1 VRHELGPIVLCA
13 VLLVAG
19 CGSREQAPPPDP
31 SVTNEAL
38 GLRLRAVPRDFEVAV
53 NEGDRLELVP
63 VEESVG
69 GRVVFSVGEEETGIN
84 LVAVVK
90 RHQQHIEEMPEAEY
104 KGGQELVTP
113 YGTAFYS
120 RGRYLAG
127 LTDTEE
133 TNIYLKH
140 PFQDRLLTIG
150 YRYPAGVDS
159 SVRVQQLLD
168 VLALIDAPEA
178 AGTEEADPISG

>member
-1 VRHELGPIVLCA
+1 VNIRRPTIVLGA
-13 VLLVAG
+13 LLLALG
-19 CGSREQAPPPDP
+19 CGSREPEQPPDR
-31 SVTNEAL
+31 SVSNPAL
-38 GLRLRAVPRDFEVAV
+38 GLRLSAVPSDFEVAV

-63 VEESVG
+63 ASGGVEGRAIFTVG
-69 GRVVFSVGEEETGIN
+69 AEGTGDN

-120 RGRYLAG
+120 RGRFVAG
-127 LTDTEE
+127 VTDTEE
-133 TNIYLKH
+133 TSLFLKH
-140 PFQDRLLTIG
+140 PFEDRLLTIT
-150 YRYPAGVDS
+150 YRYPAGADS

-168 VLALIDAPEA
+168 ILSAIENPASP
-178 AGTEEADPISG
+178 GKT

>member
-1 VRHELGPIVLCA
+1 MISRRVTTLLCLVLVMA
-13 VLLVAG
+13 S
-19 CGSREQAPPPDP
+19 CGDREPAEPADR
-31 SVTNEAL
+31 SVTNQAL
-38 GLRLRAVPRDFEVAV
+38 GLRLSAVPPEFEVAV
-53 NEGDRLELVP
+53 NEGERLELVP
-63 VEESVG
+63 VEEAGG
-69 GRVVFSVGEEETGIN
+69 GRAIFTVGEEQIGIN

-90 RHQQHIEEMPEAEY
+90 RHQQQIEEMPEAEY

-133 TNIYLKH
+133 TSIFLKH
-140 PFQDRLLTIG
+140 PFQDRLLTIS
-150 YRYPAGVDS
+150 YRYPAGADS

-168 VLALIDAPEA
+168 ILAVIEEPTST
-178 AGTEEADPISG
+178 AGPA

>member
-1 VRHELGPIVLCA
+1 MRSGRPSIILC
-13 VLLVAG
+13 VLLFAAA
-19 CGSREQAPPPDP
+19 CGSKEPAPAPDI
-31 SVTNEAL
+31 SVTNDAL
-38 GLRLRAVPRDFEVAV
+38 GIRLSAVPSDLEVAV

-63 VEESVG
+63 VEETVG
-69 GRVVFSVGEEETGIN
+69 GRAVFKVGPEHDAIN
-84 LVAVVK
+84 LIAVVK
-90 RHQQHIEEMPEAEY
+90 QHQQHIEEMPEAEY

-133 TNIYLKH
+133 TNIFLKH
-140 PFQDRLLTIG
+140 PFANRLLTIS
-150 YRYPAGVDS
+150 YRYPAAADS

-168 VLALIDAPEA
+168 LLAVIESPKPVATVTP
-178 AGTEEADPISG
+178 